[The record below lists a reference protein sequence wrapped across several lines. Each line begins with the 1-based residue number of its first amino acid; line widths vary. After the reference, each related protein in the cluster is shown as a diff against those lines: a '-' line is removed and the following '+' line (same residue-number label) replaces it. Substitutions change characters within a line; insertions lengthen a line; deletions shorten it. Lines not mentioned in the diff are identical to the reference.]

1 MPEQITSINEW
12 AKAYIRLKTEI
23 GTQVEMLEVM
33 KEALILS
40 ARRMKEIEQDVTTTV
55 EIIKEAVG
63 MYDK

>member
-1 MPEQITSINEW
+1 MSKEIKSINEW

-23 GTQVEMLEVM
+23 GSQVEMLEIM

-40 ARRMKEIEQDVTTTV
+40 AQRMKEIEQDVTTTV

-63 MYDK
+63 MNDK